1 MTAKK
6 PTPSKAASPAAK
18 ATKPAAV
25 EREEE
30 DGAGGEGRRAR
41 RPRARRPRRRGKKGK
56 ADDKLAKPE
65 ASDVDLSDLESE
77 LEGEPVVVAEAD
89 APPRPSRCA

>member
-25 EREEE
+25 ELKKKVAPVKLAEPVAK
-30 DGAGGEGRRAR
+30 GKGVA
-41 RPRARRPRRRGKKGK
+41 PKKGK
-56 ADDKLAKPE
+56 ADDKAAKPE
-65 ASDVDLSDLESE
+65 ASDVDLSDLEAE
-77 LEGEPVVVAEAD
+77 LEELQAAIAAGCAPAD
-89 APPRPSRCA
+89 APRASSNAA

>member
-25 EREEE
+25 EAKKKALPAAKAVEAVAK
-30 DGAGGEGRRAR
+30 GKLPA
-41 RPRARRPRRRGKKGK
+41 GKKGK
-56 ADDKLAKPE
+56 ADDKLAKAE
-65 ASDVDLSDLESE
+65 ASDVDL
-77 LEGEPVVVAEAD
+77 
-89 APPRPSRCA
+89 